1 MTSPSAPPAADVPRP
16 DLPVAV
22 TSASDA
28 PRRERGTRT
37 RSGNAMQRTREAILE
52 AAGGCVE
59 QVGVRKT
66 TMSDIALTGGVA
78 KATLYNHFRTKD
90 DVLDAVVDSRVAAL
104 AEQAVALASGPGLS
118 AALEHA
124 AGALAGD
131 PTLRKVA
138 RDETAALL
146 PLTVPG
152 QARGWT
158 HARACTVA
166 VLTAS
171 GAPAGAEAVDGVL
184 RWLVGQVL
192 WPATPAQ
199 ARQGAQLL
207 AGAMLSS
214 PAVQSVVVAEP
225 VGPGR
230 GPVSAGLG
238 WPP

>member
-1 MTSPSAPPAADVPRP
+1 
-16 DLPVAV
+16 
-22 TSASDA
+22 
-28 PRRERGTRT
+28 
-37 RSGNAMQRTREAILE
+37 MQRTREAILQS
-52 AAGGCVE
+52 AGDCVE

-66 TMSDIALTGGVA
+66 TMGDIALTGGIA

-90 DVLDAVVDSRVAAL
+90 DVLDALVDSRVAAL
-104 AEQAVALASGPGLS
+104 AEQAVALASSQGLG

-124 AGALAGD
+124 AGALAVD

-158 HARACTVA
+158 HARACAVA

-171 GAPAGAEAVDGVL
+171 GAPAGAEAADAVL
-184 RWLVGQVL
+184 RWLVSQVL

-207 AGAMLSS
+207 AGAVLPLSV
-214 PAVQSVVVAEP
+214 PAGESVVLAEP
-225 VGPGR
+225 VVPGG
-230 GPVSAGLG
+230 GPVPAGLG